1 VHLPFVVKQVNRLCS
16 ALRDLTH
23 CAVATVALA
32 QSMLSTYD
40 CVSTDPLQQ
49 EVGLRNETVNG
60 PRGDNA
66 ADDQGDEDTWRD
78 RLVELHILAANGDNH
93 AATAARRWLVADAEA
108 RRVWNEVEQDCR
120 SLRATRP
127 AG

>member
-1 VHLPFVVKQVNRLCS
+1 
-16 ALRDLTH
+16 
-23 CAVATVALA
+23 
-32 QSMLSTYD
+32 
-40 CVSTDPLQQ
+40 
-49 EVGLRNETVNG
+49 LRNETVNG

-66 ADDQGDEDTWRD
+66 ADDQGDEDSTWRD

-93 AATAARRWLVADAEA
+93 AATAARRWLAADAEA

-120 SLRATRP
+120 SLRAARP